1 MNLVDT
7 ILQSATELPPF
18 PKVMQRALE
27 LIHDPRSSAQDV
39 VDVIQ
44 FDPSLTARILKVCN
58 SAFLGL
64 RRKIHSLREALIMI
78 GFQQLLEII
87 LSQETMH
94 LFYAPWRGYDLGAG
108 ELWRHSVASSL
119 LSGIISKKLS
129 HEVNPASFTA
139 ALLHDVGKTALS
151 KFVKDYLVD
160 IRNLVR
166 HRRLSFI
173 EAEKEVLGVDHAE
186 LGARMIEGWN
196 FPKSI
201 VAAVRYHHSP
211 SLTPTDREMADL
223 VYLCDVVAMMTGIGG
238 GADGLLYHAY
248 NEVMQQYGLAE
259 KDVERF
265 MIQLNDRFRLVNEV
279 LDPREPAARD
289 VGTPSTAAADAPV

>member
-7 ILQSATELPPF
+7 ILQSAAELPPF

-27 LIHDPRSSAQDV
+27 LIHDPKSSAQDV

-44 FDPSLTARILKVCN
+44 FDPSITARVLKVCN

-87 LSQETMH
+87 LSQESMH
-94 LFYAPWRGYDLGAG
+94 LFYAPWRGYDLGSG
-108 ELWRHSVASSL
+108 ELWRHSVACSL
-119 LSGIISKKLS
+119 LSGIISKRLNR
-129 HEVNPASFTA
+129 EPNPASFTA

-151 KFVKDYLVD
+151 KFVKDYLAD

-166 HRRLSFI
+166 HKRLSFI

-186 LGARMIEGWN
+186 LGARMIERWN

-211 SLTPTDREMADL
+211 SLSSQDREMADL
-223 VYLCDVVAMMTGIGG
+223 VYLCDVVAMVTGIGG

-265 MIQLNDRFRLVNEV
+265 IILLNDRFRIVNEV
-279 LDPREPAARD
+279 LDPRDPAGNGA
-289 VGTPSTAAADAPV
+289 GMAAVAAS